1 MIDPKAPEEFIKGE
15 SGLFLPK
22 DLAFQTA
29 NRTLDTNSE
38 GNIQGAPISPN
49 RAMRRDMMKQAKK
62 HMRKLKRK

>member
-15 SGLFLPK
+15 SGLFLPR
-22 DLAFQTA
+22 DIAFVESTTKLK
-29 NRTLDTNSE
+29 NE
-38 GNIQGAPISPN
+38 QGAPLKPN